1 MSGGGDDRGEPAG
14 GRDPHA
20 RGVPDQARAVRR
32 EERDVVRRV
41 PRRRKGLEVEHPVP
55 HDLHV
60 LGRDGQERA
69 PETVEVLA
77 VQAAGA
83 ALEPLRL
90 DQVRR
95 TDLADVHDEAGVLP
109 DEAARSPCM
118 VEVDVRED
126 EMTQVPDLE
135 PVLRQAGA
143 ERLQAAR
150 GPAVHQRGLGAR
162 VEVRGDDTLATEM
175 LEVEELH
182 SRDATR
188 R

>member
-1 MSGGGDDRGEPAG
+1 M
-14 GRDPHA
+14 
-20 RGVPDQARAVRR
+20 
-32 EERDVVRRV
+32 RRV
-41 PRRRKGLEVEHPVP
+41 PGRREGLEVEHPVA
-55 HDLHV
+55 HDVHV

-77 VQAAGA
+77 VQAAGT
-83 ALEPLRL
+83 ALEPLGL

-95 TDLADVHDEAGVLP
+95 PDLADVHGEAGVLP
-109 DEAARSPCM
+109 DEAARSPCV

-135 PVLRQAGA
+135 PVLRQACA

-162 VEVRGDDTLATEM
+162 VEIRGDDTLATEM

-182 SRDATR
+182 S
-188 R
+188 